1 MEKCCSALS
10 IRLRMS
16 LYMAVFVFKG
26 NENTWPKGKS
36 TLANVQSCPSMEK
49 GPLTQDGDV
58 VDILL

>member
-1 MEKCCSALS
+1 MS

-16 LYMAVFVFKG
+16 LYMAVFVVKG

-36 TLANVQSCPSMEK
+36 TLANVQSGPSMEK